1 MGKMFGTYFHSLL
14 IHAPCQYEIVS
25 LSSVNTEKQ
34 ERLFGQAR
42 AAASSTSNR
51 QPENVMK
58 SILLHLQS
66 RALAKASEGGT
77 TVVDS
82 RVSKLSKQICP
93 NYKGTSIPQSF
104 IESRP
109 SSSWQAHLERIAPF
123 LMMGP
128 GYWWEE
134 IGESVNFHDG
144 DDDENYDKP
153 QLLHFRSSQISAA
166 ADRSKEAWDNILQ
179 QKVCIPTTLIK
190 MYDSKGDVISTWN
203 PSGGRTPEVTP
214 SVMISE
220 SSSPS
225 CILPEVTSFPPMI
238 SESSPLHEVLP
249 CASPEATSFPPMISE
264 SSPLH
269 EVLPCASPEATS
281 FPPMISESSPLH
293 QVLPCAS
300 PPSDV
305 VINAKEF
312 MVPEVSGS
320 VYKTKLAKAL
330 AQLLGSS
337 DELKKLDEI
346 RINMK
351 MKKTKRGVM
360 EHDEILAKF
369 QTLVLKERTDL
380 KKQLSK
386 SKLDDGP
393 DYKEL
398 YTRYKLSVR
407 LLRSWNIIL

>member
-1 MGKMFGTYFHSLL
+1 MCCGGSKHHPHVTY
-14 IHAPCQYEIVS
+14 A
-25 LSSVNTEKQ
+25 
-34 ERLFGQAR
+34 
-42 AAASSTSNR
+42 
-51 QPENVMK
+51 
-58 SILLHLQS
+58 
-66 RALAKASEGGT
+66 
-77 TVVDS
+77 DS
-82 RVSKLSKQICP
+82 RVSKLSKKICP

-179 QKVCIPTTLIK
+179 QKVRIPTTLIK

-214 SVMISE
+214 SVKISK

-225 CILPEVTSFPPMI
+225 CILPEVTPFPPMISESSPLHEVLPCASPEATSFPPMI

-351 MKKTKRGVM
+351 MKKTKR
-360 EHDEILAKF
+360 
-369 QTLVLKERTDL
+369 
-380 KKQLSK
+380 
-386 SKLDDGP
+386 
-393 DYKEL
+393 
-398 YTRYKLSVR
+398 
-407 LLRSWNIIL
+407 